1 MDLIPFDLERLR
13 LRFSRQ
19 RVIRILLVQI
29 CIIYPLEICHSERSE
44 ESPHFVGAG
53 YTSLCTHS
61 ESQNAEPY
69 TSTVTPLYVYEAI
82 GFILGLLFGS
92 FLNVCISRLPQHES
106 IAHPRSRCPKCKAPI
121 RWYDNVPILSW
132 LLLRARCHDCKQAIP
147 WRYPL
152 VELAIGLWFMV
163 SVGTFLSRYSRVH
176 EFGNGFSSADFPNL
190 IVTFTIAILGFL
202 LIGLMVMDWQT
213 LLLPDAFTLAGIAI
227 GLFLAFI
234 RAAFLGPTEDQVVLS
249 NHHIS
254 LTSPG
259 GVTDNGNV
267 FLTGPEHL
275 ILGRI
280 TAICGAALLLILIR
294 WLYKVLRHREG
305 MGLGDVKLLAMI
317 AAFLGFW
324 PAILAL
330 FFGVLLAS
338 AYAIVLLAR
347 GKASAASKLAF
358 GSFLCIG
365 GLIAAQF
372 GNRLI
377 AWYTAFL

>member
-1 MDLIPFDLERLR
+1 
-13 LRFSRQ
+13 
-19 RVIRILLVQI
+19 VISFR
-29 CIIYPLEICHSERSE
+29 
-44 ESPHFVGAG
+44 
-53 YTSLCTHS
+53 
-61 ESQNAEPY
+61 
-69 TSTVTPLYVYEAI
+69 VYEAV
-82 GFILGLLFGS
+82 GFFLGLIFGS
-92 FLNVCISRLPQHES
+92 FLNVCISRLPKHES
-106 IAHPRSRCPKCKAPI
+106 VVTPGSRCPQCKASI
-121 RWYDNVPILSW
+121 RWYDNIPLLSW
-132 LLLRARCHDCKQAIP
+132 LLLRGRCRNCKQAIP

-152 VELAIGLWFMV
+152 VELAIGFWFWIAA
-163 SVGTFLSRYSRVH
+163 SSFLLNFSRAH
-176 EFGNGFSSADFPNL
+176 DFGGSFSSGDVPRAIAALSF
-190 IVTFTIAILGFL
+190 AILGFL

-213 LLLPDAFTLAGIAI
+213 LLLPDAFTLTGIAI
-227 GLFLAFI
+227 GLFLVFV

-249 NHHIS
+249 NHHIT

-280 TAICGAALLLILIR
+280 TAICGAALILLVIR
-294 WLYKVLRHREG
+294 WLYKALRHREG

-324 PAILAL
+324 PAVLAL
-330 FFGVLLAS
+330 FVGVFAAS
-338 AYAIVLLAR
+338 AYAVLLLAR
-347 GKASAASKLAF
+347 GKAHATSKLAF

-377 AWYTAFL
+377 EVYTSFL

>member
-1 MDLIPFDLERLR
+1 
-13 LRFSRQ
+13 
-19 RVIRILLVQI
+19 
-29 CIIYPLEICHSERSE
+29 
-44 ESPHFVGAG
+44 
-53 YTSLCTHS
+53 
-61 ESQNAEPY
+61 
-69 TSTVTPLYVYEAI
+69 VTPLLLYAVIA
-82 GFILGLLFGS
+82 FILGLLFGS
-92 FLNVCISRLPQHES
+92 FLNVCISRLPQGES
-106 IAHPRSRCPKCKAPI
+106 VVHPRSRCPECKTPI
-121 RWYDNVPILSW
+121 SWYDNIPLLSW
-132 LLLRARCHDCKQAIP
+132 LLLRGRCRGCKQAIP

-152 VELAIGLWFMV
+152 VELAIGFWFWIAV
-163 SVGTFLSRYSRVH
+163 SSFLLNFSRAH
-176 EFGNGFSSADFPNL
+176 DFGGSFSSEDVPRAIAAL
-190 IVTFTIAILGFL
+190 SIAILGFL

-213 LLLPDAFTLAGIAI
+213 LLLPDAFTLTGIAI
-227 GLFLAFI
+227 GLFLVFI
-234 RAAFLGPTEDQVVLS
+234 RAAFLGPTEDQVILS
-249 NHHIS
+249 NHHIT

-280 TAICGAALLLILIR
+280 GAICGAALILLLIR
-294 WLYKVLRHREG
+294 WLYKALRHREG

-330 FFGVLLAS
+330 FFGVLTAT
-338 AYAIVLLAR
+338 AYAVFLLAR
-347 GKASAASKLAF
+347 GKAHAASRLAF

-377 AWYTAFL
+377 EVYTSFL